1 MRLVI
6 LWSIWQNLGFSWGG
20 VREFRHEFSRIV
32 DEWGDNLVIALLA
45 AVFEKPIVV
54 VTARTLRTF
63 GPTGESEGTP
73 KTMDA
78 VWVAYNEIDHY
89 YNVVNIADRVCSR
102 AQILISRV
110 LCKAASFEP

>member
-1 MRLVI
+1 
-6 LWSIWQNLGFSWGG
+6 
-20 VREFRHEFSRIV
+20 VRSKVSTPSHLAVNQASPEQLAAKAVKRGMSPEEYKENMLV

-89 YNVVNIADRVCSR
+89 YGVVNIADRVCSR
-102 AQILISRV
+102 APKPKR
-110 LCKAASFEP
+110 